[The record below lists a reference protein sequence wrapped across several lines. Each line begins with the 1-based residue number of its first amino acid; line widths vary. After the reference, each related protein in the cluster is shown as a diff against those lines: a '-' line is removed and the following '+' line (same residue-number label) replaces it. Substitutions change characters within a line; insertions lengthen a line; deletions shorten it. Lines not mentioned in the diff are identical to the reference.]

1 MHYRRIFYATLA
13 QLIDMSPTGLHRAVK
28 NKTMSVATLQR
39 ICDVLHMDMCDLICA
54 DPAPGTGIV
63 QDTGAHY
70 GGTVEKIQAIQR
82 LAADL
87 EKQLQQPGV

>member
-1 MHYRRIFYATLA
+1 MHYRRISYATLA

-39 ICDVLHMDMCDLICA
+39 ICDVLHMDMCELVA
-54 DPAPGTGIV
+54 TDPVPGTGTVPDI
-63 QDTGAHY
+63 GAHY
-70 GGTVEKIQAIQR
+70 GGALEKIHAIQR

-87 EKQLQQPGV
+87 EKQLQ